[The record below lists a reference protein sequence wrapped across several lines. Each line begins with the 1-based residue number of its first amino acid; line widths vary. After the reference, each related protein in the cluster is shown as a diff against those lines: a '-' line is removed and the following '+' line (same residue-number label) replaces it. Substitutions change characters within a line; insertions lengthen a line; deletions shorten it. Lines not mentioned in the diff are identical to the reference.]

1 MATIKARRRP
11 IRDGVERSNERNCR
25 ISQVPLAP
33 AEQSLL
39 QALLKRNEA
48 ARKACRG
55 RAENSN
61 AAIDRRS
68 IHSGII
74 AAMNPAT
81 VEFSLLKIGARRP
94 VPGPHRYP
102 GVNPKARWKRLA

>member
-1 MATIKARRRP
+1 MSAIVAYRRFLSRQP
-11 IRDGVERSNERNCR
+11 NNHSW
-25 ISQVPLAP
+25 
-33 AEQSLL
+33 
-39 QALLKRNEA
+39 KRFKENEA
-48 ARKACRG
+48 AGKACRG

-94 VPGPHRYP
+94 VAGPRRYP